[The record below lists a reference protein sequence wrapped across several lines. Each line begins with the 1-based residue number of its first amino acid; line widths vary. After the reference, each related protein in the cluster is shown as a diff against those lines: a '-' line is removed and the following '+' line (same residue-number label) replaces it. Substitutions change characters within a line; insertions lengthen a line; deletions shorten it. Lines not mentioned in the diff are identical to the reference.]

1 MTFCL
6 FRNSVRRGAAGVKRH
21 DWRGPDARTTIAALP
36 LERWMKKRS
45 RRNIDPARRA
55 AIGAERRS
63 RTRADLLSAALDL
76 FGQPHGRNTRIEDV
90 CARAQISRGTFYNYY
105 PGLEALLEALSE
117 ELTREFDAAVHAAFE
132 SLDGPVARACAA
144 MRYYLH
150 GALQDRRWGWA
161 IVNTSVGRNLYSETI
176 TARVRES
183 IQAGIDS
190 GDFTLDSADVG
201 RDILL
206 GTGISATISLLHGG
220 TPPDYPEKVARQVL
234 LSFGASRSVVT
245 ALTTLPL
252 EKLPRLA
259 TDSRYFRGTLGG
271 AERASS
277 ADHRAP
283 RATVRSL
290 PGRRP
295 RPPG

>member
-1 MTFCL
+1 
-6 FRNSVRRGAAGVKRH
+6 
-21 DWRGPDARTTIAALP
+21 
-36 LERWMKKRS
+36 MKKSS

-55 AIGAERRS
+55 EIGAERRL
-63 RTRADLLSAALDL
+63 RTRADILGAALDL

-90 CARAQISRGTFYNYY
+90 CERAEVSRGTFYNYFTGIE
-105 PGLEALLEALSE
+105 PLLEALSNA
-117 ELTREFDAAVHAAFE
+117 LTDDFDAAVHAAFE
-132 SLDGPVARACAA
+132 SLDGPVARSCAA

-161 IVNTSVGRNLYSETI
+161 IVNSSVGRTLYSENI

-220 TPPDYPEKVARQVL
+220 TPADYPEKVARQVL
-234 LSFGASRSVVT
+234 LGFGASRAVAT

-252 EKLPRLA
+252 DELPRLA
-259 TDSRYFRGTLGG
+259 TDKRYFRGTLGG
-271 AERASS
+271 VA
-277 ADHRAP
+277 
-283 RATVRSL
+283 
-290 PGRRP
+290 
-295 RPPG
+295 PPGAAGRSPARKKKN

>member
-1 MTFCL
+1 
-6 FRNSVRRGAAGVKRH
+6 
-21 DWRGPDARTTIAALP
+21 
-36 LERWMKKRS
+36 MKKRS

-55 AIGAERRS
+55 EIGAERRS
-63 RTRADLLSAALDL
+63 RTRADILSAALDL

-90 CARAQISRGTFYNYY
+90 CERAVVSRGTFYYY
-105 PGLEALLEALSE
+105 FTGIEALLEALSGA
-117 ELTREFDAAVHAAFE
+117 LTEDFDAAVHAAFE
-132 SLDGPVARACAA
+132 SLDGPVARSCAA

-161 IVNTSVGRNLYSETI
+161 IVNSSVGRTLYSENI
-176 TARVRES
+176 TAHVRDS

-220 TPPDYPEKVARQVL
+220 TPPDYPERIARQVL
-234 LSFGASRSVVT
+234 LGFGASRAVAT

-252 EKLPRLA
+252 EELPRLA
-259 TDSRYFRGTLGG
+259 TDKRYFRGTLGG
-271 AERASS
+271 EPDSS
-277 ADHRAP
+277 AGRGAQP
-283 RATVRSL
+283 RSKTKRS
-290 PGRRP
+290 
-295 RPPG
+295 